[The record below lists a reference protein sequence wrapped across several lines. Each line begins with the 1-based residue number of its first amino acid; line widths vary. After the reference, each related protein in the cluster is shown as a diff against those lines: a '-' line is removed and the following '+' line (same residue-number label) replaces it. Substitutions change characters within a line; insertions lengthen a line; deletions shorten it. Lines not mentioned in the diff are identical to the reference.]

1 MCIKSSKQNKKQ
13 VPKADT
19 SFVSL
24 HVSRIVEELE
34 DWVGEKYSNTQRS
47 KEMAPRSFLDQSK
60 EFMFLKCIGKP
71 LQKLKMG
78 LCDMIL
84 EDHWFG
90 RSLMIL
96 EEIVRRQ
103 STLRIFL

>member
-24 HVSRIVEELE
+24 HVSRIAEELE

-47 KEMAPRSFLDQSK
+47 SQEMAPRSFLDQSK
-60 EFMFLKCIGKP
+60 EFMFFKCIGKP
-71 LQKLKMG
+71 LQKLKRG

-90 RSLMIL
+90 R
-96 EEIVRRQ
+96 
-103 STLRIFL
+103 